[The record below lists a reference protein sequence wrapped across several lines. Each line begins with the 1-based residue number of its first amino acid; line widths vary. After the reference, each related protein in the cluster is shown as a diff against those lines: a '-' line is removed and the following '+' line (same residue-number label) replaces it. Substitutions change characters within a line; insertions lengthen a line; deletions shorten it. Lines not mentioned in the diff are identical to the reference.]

1 MFYHIT
7 GIASLPY
14 VVTVLVN
21 NNNYI
26 NNGSTI
32 IFCTI
37 WNDCLQFLVFV
48 SRLTRTVTRRTMRW
62 VGHSNTGKGEVS
74 TKCWLGKWMKRPFW
88 KYTRKYGGN
97 IVIDLQWTMYV
108 CKYVCVYVCVCVWVT
123 DFEYLTPGT
132 DTAYSV
138 TKLRVGRIS
147 WNT

>member
-14 VVTVLVN
+14 TATVLVN
-21 NNNYI
+21 NNNFI

-32 IFCTI
+32 LFCTI

-48 SRLTRTVTRRTMRW
+48 SRLIRTITRRTIRW
-62 VGHSNTGKGEVS
+62 VRHSNTGKGEMS

-88 KYTRKYGGN
+88 KYTRKYRCN
-97 IVIDLQWTMYV
+97 IVIDLQLIMNV
-108 CKYVCVYVCVCVWVT
+108 CMCVHVCVWVT
-123 DFEYLTPGT
+123 DLELSNSRLGSVT
-132 DTAYSV
+132 DTAYSL